1 MNALANEKVGEFF
14 ARNIVATYQKVGTF
28 QVVNGQ
34 KQGGNVASYFCLG
47 DGTVLHAI
55 AGPVD
60 ADTMLR
66 EAKWVVETR
75 KLAMLEG
82 NGDGKKYQQ
91 AIRQAHADRL
101 LNEFGIHVDVRNTN
115 AHANTNP
122 FANPKMDGLAARAQM
137 MHAKRG
143 GGGNANQLRVHQ
155 LLVQNSM
162 PKIETI
168 YKYVFENIL
177 NQKISTQP
185 VARIGG

>member
-14 ARNIVATYQKVGTF
+14 SKHIVATYQKVGTF
-28 QVVNGQ
+28 QIVNGQ

-75 KLAMLEG
+75 KLALMEG
-82 NGDGKKYQQ
+82 NGDAKKYQQ
-91 AIRQAHADRL
+91 SFRKAHADRL
-101 LNEFGIHVDVRNTN
+101 MNEYGVQMDLRTQTTN
-115 AHANTNP
+115 QNP
-122 FANPKMDGLAARAQM
+122 FQNHKDAFAARAQLLV
-137 MHAKRG
+137 AKRG
-143 GGGNANQLRVHQ
+143 NGGNANQLRVHQ
-155 LLVQNSM
+155 LLVQHPM

-168 YKYVFENIL
+168 YKYVFEMIL

>member
-1 MNALANEKVGEFF
+1 VNALANEKVGEFF
-14 ARNIVATYQKVGTF
+14 AKHIVATYQKVGTF
-28 QVVNGQ
+28 QIVNGQ

-75 KLAMLEG
+75 KMALVEG
-82 NGDGKKYQQ
+82 PDKYSD
-91 AIRQAHADRL
+91 IFRRAHADRL
-101 LNEFGIHVDVRNTN
+101 MTEYGVHVDVRSPVNARN
-115 AHANTNP
+115 AKVAHKMDVFARQAHARRG
-122 FANPKMDGLAARAQM
+122 DGN
-137 MHAKRG
+137 
-143 GGGNANQLRVHQ
+143 NA
-155 LLVQNSM
+155 LLVHKLLAEHSL

-168 YKYVFENIL
+168 YKYVFETIL

-185 VARIGG
+185 VNRIGA

>member
-1 MNALANEKVGEFF
+1 VNALANEKVGEFF
-14 ARNIVATYQKVGTF
+14 AKHIVATYQKVGTF
-28 QVVNGQ
+28 QIVNGQ

-75 KLAMLEG
+75 KLALVEG
-82 NGDGKKYQQ
+82 PDKYSDVF
-91 AIRQAHADRL
+91 RRAHADRL
-101 LNEFGIHVDVRNTN
+101 MAEYGVHVDVRSPVN
-115 AHANTNP
+115 ARNVKVAH
-122 FANPKMDGLAARAQM
+122 KMVLAAR
-137 MHAKRG
+137 RG
-143 GGGNANQLRVHQ
+143 GGDGNNA
-155 LLVQNSM
+155 LLVHKLLAEHSL

-168 YKYVFENIL
+168 YKYVFETIL

-185 VARIGG
+185 VTRNGA